1 MAGLGVLVDK
11 VRHLTA
17 FEPLRIHVNALYAH
31 RAVLHLHPVRDT
43 VLFSTVHFQNLKAPI
58 VEHASRLLPSNCN
71 LHKAL
76 SYSVL
81 GQDNLV

>member
-1 MAGLGVLVDK
+1 
-11 VRHLTA
+11 
-17 FEPLRIHVNALYAH
+17 
-31 RAVLHLHPVRDT
+31 VLHLHPVRDT

-71 LHKAL
+71 FHKAL

-81 GQDNLV
+81 SQDNLV